1 MFRTRLAKGVLPVV
15 VCAAFGLSVSLQR
28 VQSQD
33 DPVDSRVADANAML
47 HAVGGLGVGHIQSTL
62 GLIGVTADA
71 FAKDVYTAKQVED
84 LMTGTVNGIE
94 AVKKLLRRLQEAD
107 LTEDDKEYID
117 RMVSVYNALQREAKA
132 LVTFAKTRKASD
144 ADAFDAA
151 RKSALGKLAQ
161 LTEPVPPA
169 PEAPPAALDSDET
182 TPPTPEKP
190 EAPAK
195 PDSPAPSDAP

>member
-1 MFRTRLAKGVLPVV
+1 MFRTRLAKGVLLVV
-15 VCAAFGLSVSLQR
+15 VCAAFALCLSTQR

-94 AVKKLLRRLQEAD
+94 AVKKLLRRLQDAD
-107 LTEDDKEYID
+107 LTDDDKEYID
-117 RMVSVYNALQREAKA
+117 RMVSVYNALQREARA
-132 LVTFAKTRKASD
+132 LVTFAKTRKATD
-144 ADAFDAA
+144 AEVFDAA
-151 RKSALGKLAQ
+151 RKAALGKLAQ
-161 LTEPVPPA
+161 LTEPAPPA
-169 PEAPPAALDSDET
+169 PETPPAALDSDDSV
-182 TPPTPEKP
+182 PPPPVKP

-195 PDSPAPSDAP
+195 PDTPVPSDAP